1 MVKRGIKLTDEIKEF
16 VNEFIAKYN
25 LNESDEILVADKVK
39 LQEYIEE
46 YGEVVKESFAEYGYE
61 LKDLDLYSWLGFK
74 DEKSWQEWKRKYIDP
89 LYVEDIIEKI
99 KFYPS
104 VRVDVEKLEFEKRID
119 VFIEDYI
126 GSDKPFKLYRAR
138 LNVGGKD
145 IFIIVDKYQYLKIEN
160 DQTLYLKKCDESKI
174 RQLFKV
180 KSNDVDLSDEAKLLN
195 NLCHKYSVLDADG
208 YPKDFETRLD
218 KLIERH
224 ENEPIFFEL
233 SAPVKK
239 EDLLKLDLSDIVW
252 QALDAGLNK
261 DEKLLTIMRMHIPI
275 VVPNPELITPAE
287 YMEYAP
293 HTIMITSSKP
303 GKTTTAEKL
312 GNVLDRPTVTHLLGS
327 ASLHEKI
334 HGMLNMQVKATI
346 YDGIEEFKDE
356 DIARGMLNYME
367 KGKAIIAR
375 GKGVK
380 TEGYST
386 LLFFSNPESEREYAR
401 SMESLLTLLHSNLL
415 GFGSR
420 IGVFIFDPEM
430 KEPSGDGI
438 PSDLEEKY
446 NKIIE
451 AIQFYSMHIFTRI
464 LKNERVKRWLRSKDE
479 IILDYIAK
487 LDEIANDESMIL
499 HDKLATFIN
508 GLKRGWRHLKGGALR
523 LAFMDLINDFLEIE
537 KNQRIPN
544 ACISLL
550 LEKAKQYLREI
561 VSLNLLSFTHI
572 SKLGKEEFTEALLE
586 SRLGKIKNLCKE
598 YEIFLLWILAKYTKD
613 HNVEKDIAL
622 PLSTLKDLYSEIP
635 SDIRLNSHYNSF
647 PKFSSAIERNWKKI
661 NAHRR
666 WLGFHLENIN
676 GEILCRLE
684 DIEWLK
690 YIAENWLFNFVAN
703 PNIAK
708 TAKVNNSKIGKI
720 GENDIGNKNEYNA
733 KAEILKILAT
743 KPLPYIWDIK
753 EIAKELDIDPN
764 DEARMDFLQE
774 TLEDMAYENLIKAID
789 PDFTKFGFEVQNED
803 DTA

>member
-1 MVKRGIKLTDEIKEF
+1 
-16 VNEFIAKYN
+16 
-25 LNESDEILVADKVK
+25 
-39 LQEYIEE
+39 
-46 YGEVVKESFAEYGYE
+46 
-61 LKDLDLYSWLGFK
+61 LDK
-74 DEKSWQEWKRKYIDP
+74 DE
-89 LYVEDIIEKI
+89 
-99 KFYPS
+99 
-104 VRVDVEKLEFEKRID
+104 
-119 VFIEDYI
+119 
-126 GSDKPFKLYRAR
+126 
-138 LNVGGKD
+138 
-145 IFIIVDKYQYLKIEN
+145 YLK
-160 DQTLYLKKCDESKI
+160 YFDE
-174 RQLFKV
+174 
-180 KSNDVDLSDEAKLLN
+180 
-195 NLCHKYSVLDADG
+195 
-208 YPKDFETRLD
+208 RLD
-218 KLIERH
+218 KLIEKH
-224 ENEPIFFEL
+224 SQEPIFYEL
-233 SAPVKK
+233 AAPVKK
-239 EDLLKLDLSDIVW
+239 EDLLKLDLSDVVW

-275 VVPNPELITPAE
+275 VVPNSELITPAE

-303 GKTTTAEKL
+303 GKTTTAEKI
-312 GNVLDRPTVTHLLGS
+312 GNVLDRPTPAHLLG
-327 ASLHEKI
+327 AANLHDKI
-334 HGMLNMQVKATI
+334 HGMLNMQVKPTI

-356 DIARGMLNYME
+356 DIAKGMLNYME

-386 LLFFSNPESEREYAR
+386 LLFFSNPENEKEYAR

-420 IGVFIFDPEM
+420 IGIFIFDPKM
-430 KEPSGDGI
+430 KEPSGEGM

-487 LDEIANDESMIL
+487 LDEIANDESMVL

-508 GLKRGWRHLKGGALR
+508 GLKRGWKHLKGGALR

-537 KNQRIPN
+537 KNQKIPN
-544 ACISLL
+544 AYISLL
-550 LEKAKQYLREI
+550 LEKAQQYLREI

-598 YEIFLLWILAKYTKD
+598 YELFLLWILAKYTKD
-613 HNVEKDIAL
+613 HNAEKGIAL
-622 PLSTLKDLYSEIP
+622 PLSTLKDMYSEIP

-647 PKFSSAIERNWKKI
+647 LKFSSAIERNWKKI

-666 WLGFHLENIN
+666 WLGFHLESID

-690 YIAENWLFNFVAN
+690 CIAEKHLFTLIAN

-708 TAKVNNSKIGKI
+708 TAKLNNGEVGKV
-720 GENDIGNKNEYNA
+720 GKNRVGNENEYNV
-733 KAEILKILAT
+733 KAEILKILQQSLCHMFGILM
-743 KPLPYIWDIK
+743 K
-753 EIAKELDIDPN
+753 
-764 DEARMDFLQE
+764 LQKKW
-774 TLEDMAYENLIKAID
+774 I
-789 PDFTKFGFEVQNED
+789 
-803 DTA
+803 